1 MRIKIPLKNDEAA
14 VAHAPQNVDAEIEAF
29 AGPTRY
35 GAEPSAKTPEVV
47 EDVPDTT
54 GVEKAEPETKEVVD
68 DKKISLE
75 DFSKILPEAKN
86 LLKKPE
92 TSDKK
97 IEPEA
102 KKQTQQIEEPDKK
115 KQRDYTGF
123 TEQEAA
129 ILKKTSNEAFE
140 FVSARLKKASETETT
155 LRGELAEFTKKV
167 DELKAGKVQIPDNY
181 YENPDSVYLTPEA
194 RSLNETIGLARSITN
209 HWKQQSLAVET
220 GAEWFDLVQ
229 DPKTGAISIAATPS
243 ATPQIGTKEWAQL
256 KANISEYTNHAQ
268 RQTFEFEGK
277 LNNLV
282 TGFKT
287 KHEGLKSAVAAAEE
301 KYMPMF
307 KDPKSEDYKF
317 VTAAQTEVEKLGI
330 SKSNP
335 AFSMLAKSI
344 GLNILFTN
352 LLKQMGSEQQI
363 AASKQ
368 ADVKKA
374 GPTTQAINTGG
385 DGSNRTK
392 TAPSLEDFAKLG
404 LSPIK
409 L

>member
-35 GAEPSAKTPEVV
+35 GAEPSAKTPD
-47 EDVPDTT
+47 EDVPDTS

-92 TSDKK
+92 TPDKK
-97 IEPEA
+97 SAEVQKVDEA
-102 KKQTQQIEEPDKK
+102 KKQIEEQGQK

-194 RSLNETIGLARSITN
+194 RGLNETIGLARSITN

-229 DPKTGAISIAATPS
+229 DPKTGAISVAATPS

-317 VTAAQTEVEKLGI
+317 VTAAHSELEKLGI

-363 AASKQ
+363 AASK
-368 ADVKKA
+368 ASDVKKA